1 MAGVDEPVA
10 AEPSAAFPGDPDG
23 FERLWTPHRMAY
35 VKGEHKPVDP
45 HDAGQCPFC
54 RAPGRTDEDGLV
66 VHRGERVFVVMN
78 LFPYNPGH
86 LLVCPYRHVS
96 SYVDLDAA
104 ELVEF
109 TALTRAAVLTLRAAS
124 GPAGFNIGMNQGD
137 VAGAGIAAHL
147 HQHVVP
153 RWAGDSNFLPVVA
166 RTKALPELL
175 EDTRRRL
182 AAAWTSTDPSDPA
195 GPAGAGG

>member
-1 MAGVDEPVA
+1 MAGVDEPGA
-10 AEPSAAFPGDPDG
+10 APGVERAAAFAGDPDG

-35 VKGEHKPVDP
+35 ITGDEKPADP
-45 HDAGQCPFC
+45 DDAQQCPFC
-54 RAPGRTDEDGLV
+54 RAPSRTDEEGLV

-78 LFPYNPGH
+78 LYPYNPGH

-104 ELVEF
+104 ELAEF

-124 GPAGFNIGMNQGD
+124 APAGFNVGMNQGA

-153 RWAGDSNFLPVVA
+153 RWAGDANFLPVVA

-182 AAAWTSTDPSDPA
+182 AAAWTSTDPADPA
-195 GPAGAGG
+195 AGEG